1 MDKKIFSFL
10 FSTRL
15 MAFLFISYAVAMATG
30 TFIESK
36 YNTDTAKI
44 LIYNAWWFEAIHVFF
59 VINFIGNIKRYQLL
73 KKEKWATLLL
83 HLSFIFII
91 AGAFV
96 TRYISYEGM
105 MPIREGA
112 SENQI
117 FSDKTFLTVFV
128 DGEFKGEMKRR
139 VFEKQVLLS
148 PATNNDF
155 SISGKF
161 ADTPFE
167 VEYENFIM
175 GAKEYIKP
183 DRTGTVFL
191 KIVEAGDGGR
201 HEHFLKDGEVQNIH
215 NVLFS
220 LNKFTDGAININTTG
235 TAYTIQTPFEGN
247 FMRMADKL
255 EGKVT
260 KDNAQPLMMRSLY
273 SIGEMRFVFPD
284 PAVKGIVDYESD
296 NDFKAKSHE
305 DAITVKVMAEGKQQ
319 TVTVLG
325 SKGKVGEA
333 KTVKIGKI
341 DYTFFYGSKAYVLP
355 FKIKLNDF
363 IAQKYPGTEKSY
375 SSFESKVTVEDK
387 EQFDARIY
395 MNNVLDHKG
404 FRFFQS
410 SFDPD
415 EKGTVLSVNHDFWG
429 TTLTYIGY
437 FMLYFAMMAI
447 MFTKYSRFADV
458 KRKLEVVK
466 IKKAKLLT
474 ILILLFGFNSFA
486 QEQEH
491 NHDDH
496 EGHAHTEAEAA
507 PATHANHT
515 KKVLSQDELNALII
529 KYKVP
534 ETHAAKFGRL
544 VIQDGGGRMKPINTF
559 SSELLRKVSHD
570 DSYNGMNSD
579 QVFLSMTQYAS
590 YWIEIPIIYIKSGND
605 SIRKIIGVDKKAEFA
620 PFVAFFDAKGNYK
633 LSKYLEEAFKAANPN
648 QFEKDFIETDKK
660 VNLMESALSGRIL
673 KIFPIP
679 DDKNNKWVSYLE
691 LNEAGFKGMEATYTK
706 NVLPLYFGS
715 LANASESNDYK
726 TADELLESINGF
738 QKRFGSKVRPSD
750 EKITSEVLYNK
761 YDVFKKLPYWYI
773 FASILMLFFTI
784 LQIFKE
790 RKALNYL
797 VNFMHIVVIA
807 LFALHTFGLI
817 ARWYISGHAPWS
829 NAYESIIYV
838 AWATMFFGLAFD
850 RKSKLTIASSAFV
863 TAMILAAAYMN
874 WIDPE
879 IANLQ
884 PVLNSYW
891 LMIHVAVIVASYGP
905 FALGMILGAVSLLLI
920 LFTNEKNK
928 AKMDLNIQEITY
940 INELALTVGLIMLT
954 IGNFLGGQWANES
967 WGRYWGWDPKE
978 TWALISI
985 MVYAFVI
992 HARFVPSLRGK
1003 WIFNLMSMFAFIS
1016 ILFTYYG
1023 VNFHLVGLHSY
1034 ASGEAHSLNWIWYS
1048 LGVITLFGA
1057 ISYPKYKKYYK
1068 K

>member
-15 MAFLFISYAVAMATG
+15 MALLFISYAVAMATG

-105 MPIREGA
+105 MPIREGT

-161 ADTPFE
+161 ADTAFE

-183 DRTGTVFL
+183 DPKGTVFL
-191 KIVEAGDGGR
+191 KIVEAGDSGR

-235 TAYTIQTPFEGN
+235 IAYTIQTPFEGN

-296 NDFKAKSHE
+296 NDFKAKNHE
-305 DAITVKVMAEGKQQ
+305 DAITVKVMAEGQEK

-387 EQFDARIY
+387 EPFDARIY
-395 MNNVLDHKG
+395 MNNVLDYDG
-404 FRFFQS
+404 YRFFQS
-410 SFDPD
+410 GFDPD
-415 EKGTVLSVNHDFWG
+415 EKGTILSVNHDFWG

-447 MFTKYSRFADV
+447 MFTKHSRFADI

-466 IKKAKLLT
+466 TKKAKLLT
-474 ILILLFGFNSFA
+474 IIVLMFSFNSFA

-491 NHDDH
+491 NHADH

-507 PATHANHT
+507 PATHENHT
-515 KKVLSQDELNALII
+515 KKVLSQDELNTLIT
-529 KYKVP
+529 KYQVP
-534 ETHAAKFGRL
+534 AEHAAKFGRL
-544 VIQDGGGRMKPINTF
+544 VIQDGDGRMKPINTF

-570 DSYNGMNSD
+570 DSYKGMNSD

-633 LSKYLEEAFKAANPN
+633 LSKYLEEAFKSANPN

-679 DDKNNKWVSYLE
+679 GDKNNKWVSYLE

-715 LANASESNDYK
+715 LANASTSNDYK

-738 QKRFGSKVRPSD
+738 QKRFGSKVRPSE

-790 RKALNYL
+790 RKVLNYS

-850 RKSKLTIASSAFV
+850 RKSKLTVASSAFV

-905 FALGMILGAVSLLLI
+905 FALGFILGAVSLLLI
-920 LFTNEKNK
+920 MFTNEKNK

-940 INELALTVGLIMLT
+940 INELALTIGLIMLT

-1034 ASGEAHSLNWIWYS
+1034 ASGEAHSLSWIWYS
-1048 LGVITLFGA
+1048 LGGITLFGA